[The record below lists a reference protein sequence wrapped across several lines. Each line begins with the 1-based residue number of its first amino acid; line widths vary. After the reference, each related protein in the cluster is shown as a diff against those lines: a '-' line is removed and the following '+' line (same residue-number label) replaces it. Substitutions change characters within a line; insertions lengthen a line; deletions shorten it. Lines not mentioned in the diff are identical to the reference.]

1 MNSPKIVIV
10 VGSARTDG
18 NTHQLSQQL
27 AALLSA
33 DLIDLTAYQI
43 HPYTYDH
50 RHTDDDFL
58 PLIRKII
65 ADYDKI
71 IFATPVYWYSMSAQ
85 LKIFFDRI
93 TDLLQID
100 KPTGRLL
107 RGKSM
112 GMLSCGNDDSRVP
125 GFAEP
130 FAYSAAYLGM
140 HYLGDVHLWIENKG
154 NIPDAVNQR
163 LAAFAAQWR
172 EQKKEE
178 QLQ

>member
-1 MNSPKIVIV
+1 MNSPRTVII
-10 VGSARTDG
+10 VGSARSEG

-33 DLIDLTAYQI
+33 DILDLNAYQI
-43 HPYTYDH
+43 HLYTYDH
-50 RHTDDDFL
+50 QHADDDFF

-65 ADYDKI
+65 ANYDKI

-85 LKIFFDRI
+85 LKTFFDRL

-140 HYLGDVHLWIENKG
+140 QYLGDMHGWIETKG
-154 NIPDAVNQR
+154 VIPTEVNQR
-163 LAAFAAQWR
+163 LAGFAAQI
-172 EQKKEE
+172 
-178 QLQ
+178 LQPSEAEV